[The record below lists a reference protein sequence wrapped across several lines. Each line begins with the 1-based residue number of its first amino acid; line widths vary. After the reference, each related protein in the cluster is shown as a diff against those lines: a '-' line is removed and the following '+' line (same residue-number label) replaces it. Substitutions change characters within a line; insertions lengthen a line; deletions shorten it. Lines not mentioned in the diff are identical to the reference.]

1 MLPPVRL
8 SENSENVNKRKD
20 ILIKTIGQSNTGE
33 TVRKLG

>member
-1 MLPPVRL
+1 MGQVHI
-8 SENSENVNKRKD
+8 ENVNKRKN